1 MLFHMSK
8 EGIIMYGFSPG
19 REYAW
24 ATLNEYMHS
33 ENLLR
38 HSLAV
43 EAVMRHFASVY
54 NDDAEKWGVVGLLHD
69 IDYEMYPEQH
79 CTKARELLEKHGYP
93 EEYIRAVQS
102 HGYKFVNDIKPES
115 TMEKVL
121 YAVDELTGLIAA
133 VALMR
138 PSRSVLDLG
147 VSSVKKKWNQKSFA
161 AGVSREAIEEGAN
174 MLGME
179 LGELIGHTIEGMRS
193 AANEIG
199 LKGNL

>member
-1 MLFHMSK
+1 MAEFT
-8 EGIIMYGFSPG
+8 PG

-24 ATLNEYMHS
+24 SVLNEYMHS
-33 ENLLR
+33 DNLLR
-38 HSLAV
+38 HSLPV
-43 EAVMRHFASVY
+43 EAVMRHLAKVY
-54 NDDAEKWGVVGLLHD
+54 NEDEEKWGIVGLLHD

-79 CTKARELLEKHGYP
+79 CAKAQEILWSHGYP

-115 TMEKVL
+115 NMEKAL

-138 PSRSVLDLG
+138 PSKSVLDLG
-147 VSSVKKKWNQKSFA
+147 LSSVKKKWNQKSFA

-179 LGELIGHTIEGMRS
+179 LGTLIEHTISGMQ
-193 AANEIG
+193 AVANEIG